1 MDYTSNVD
9 ETLLDRLCG
18 LLHVEPDRIK
28 LNESFVRNGGDSL
41 LAIRFS
47 NVIQKSE
54 QLQVGAG
61 VILREK
67 QLGTLLDKTQ
77 LRTLATE
84 PSTQPACSSTIDPS
98 ITVTASQDNLEDKT
112 LDPIQR
118 FPKVIPSTGLPI
130 TFIQAGTAHYAHLI
144 PGAAVQHVT
153 QYCYTDALPKL
164 KAAFAKAMSRYQIFR
179 LNLQVETDPLL
190 IKASLKDD
198 FRLNWEESQVDSLE
212 GPDLEDSFRNWSIEA
227 STEPV
232 FRILT
237 PSNSTSDRSLSV
249 VHWFYHLSLMDGR
262 SIDILLKHVDTLM
275 QDLPILLKVN
285 DNTFDVVKGLA
296 DYHDQHAAAARTFWN
311 IREVPSASRNHPL
324 LHALGTRTPSV
335 VRMRSVDV
343 FYPEDVKAFQART
356 GFTFE
361 VLARAALAL
370 VLAKLQDAI
379 TVSLMSVSSRRSL
392 PITGIEEAVGSF
404 ASSMILSVEINN
416 TDTAHELLEQVFHKL
431 LELDD
436 MSYSDPSDGFS
447 IGGLVVVS
455 SDLQPHAPW
464 YSDNHRTE
472 IMSPKE
478 TLPTLY
484 VGSNGRVRFCYN
496 SEWRTPAEMQVM
508 ADLFESALF
517 GLGSGTLGVAECLS
531 KMLTAAARERIM
543 TFGNCLSNKTT
554 QQGID
559 DDIVSLFEKQVEL
572 RGGAPALTFC
582 GESISYNDLARRI
595 VIIGSRVKE
604 LLQPG
609 SVVMLHAD
617 GSINWVVAMFAILWA
632 DCIFSPQSTNLPHAL
647 RSQHYAI
654 ADAQAFLVPQDSPSI
669 PTPDGCH
676 QRLCVETLLSEAS
689 QTPSSSTL
697 TPRSPNPHCSAY
709 ICFSSGTT
717 GTPKAILCTHSGV
730 TSLLCSPTA
739 RLHVTPSHTVSQTLA
754 PQFDGALLEVFA
766 TLCHGGKLHLKDPLN
781 PFAHLRGVGTMMLTP
796 SLALELD
803 PEDFINNVRYIYFAG
818 EVLPQAT
825 ADRWA
830 KGKAE
835 VCNVYGPTETHI
847 LATAQRVQ
855 TGKPVTIGRPLL
867 STRVYILDKKGEL
880 LPPLVAGE
888 IYIGGVSVSRGYLG
902 LKEENA
908 LRFVPDTICSGGKE
922 GDGKMYRTGDW
933 GFWTLE
939 GEVAFLGRTD
949 RQVKVGGFRVD
960 LNDVQ
965 ARIQGVVGGKVKVAV
980 VVVDDVLGCAIEDTG
995 TGTTEEWLRQK
1006 IEGVLPP
1013 QMVPKILRIVERM
1026 PVSEVGKVDLRG
1038 VKAMLES

>member
-1 MDYTSNVD
+1 MEFTSKVN
-9 ETLLDRLCG
+9 ETLLNRLCA

-28 LNESFVRNGGDSL
+28 LDESFVRNGGDSL

-47 NVIQKSE
+47 NVIKKSE

-77 LRTLATE
+77 LRTLAAGS
-84 PSTQPACSSTIDPS
+84 STQQACSSTIDPS
-98 ITVTASQDNLEDKT
+98 TTVTASQDNLDDKT

-118 FPKVIPSTGLPI
+118 FPKAIPSTGLPI
-130 TFIQAGTAHYAHLI
+130 TFIQAGTAHYTHLI

-153 QYCYTDALPKL
+153 QYCFTDALPHL
-164 KAAFAKAMSRYQIFR
+164 KSAFAKAMSSYQVFR
-179 LNLQVETDPLL
+179 LKLQVETDPLL

-198 FRLNWEESQVDSLE
+198 FRLNWEKSQVDSLE
-212 GPDLEDSFRNWSIEA
+212 GADLEASFRNWSIEA

-237 PSNSTSDRSLSV
+237 PSNSTSNRSLSV

-275 QDLPILLKVN
+275 QDSPILLKVN

-296 DYHDQHAAAARTFWN
+296 DYHDQHAAAARTFWTT
-311 IREVPSASRNHPL
+311 REVPSASRNHPL

-335 VRMRSVDV
+335 VRMRSIDV

-370 VLAKLQDAI
+370 VLAKFQDAT

-404 ASSMILSVEINN
+404 ASSMILSVEINE
-416 TDTAHELLEQVFHKL
+416 TSTAHELLEQVFHKL

-436 MSYSDPSDGFS
+436 MSHSDPSDGFS

-455 SDLQPHAPW
+455 SDLQPHTPW
-464 YSDNHRTE
+464 YSDNKRTE

-508 ADLFESALF
+508 ADLFESALI
-517 GLGSGTLGVAECLS
+517 GLGSGDLGVRECLS
-531 KMLTAAARERIM
+531 KMLTPAARERIM
-543 TFGNCLSNKTT
+543 TFGNCLSHKTT
-554 QQGID
+554 
-559 DDIVSLFEKQVEL
+559 LE
-572 RGGAPALTFC
+572 
-582 GESISYNDLARRI
+582 GEASRYNDLARRI
-595 VIIGSRVKE
+595 VIIGSRVRE

-617 GSINWVVAMFAILWA
+617 GSINWVIAMFAILWA
-632 DCIFSPQSTNLPHAL
+632 ECIFSPQSTNLPHYL

-654 ADAQAFLVPQDSPSI
+654 ANAQAFLVPQYSTSI

-676 QRLCVETLLSEAS
+676 LRLCVETLLKDGSE
-689 QTPSSSTL
+689 TLPTTVPS
-697 TPRSPNPHCSAY
+697 PRTFKPHASAY

-730 TSLLCSPTA
+730 VSLLHSSIA

-766 TLCHGGKLHLKDPLN
+766 TLCHGGTLLLKDPLN
-781 PFAHLRGVGTMMLTP
+781 PFAHLYGVGSLMLTP

-803 PEDFINNVRYIYFAG
+803 PEDFIHDVRYIYFAG

-825 ADRWA
+825 ADRWT

-835 VCNVYGPTETHI
+835 VYNVYGPTETHI

-855 TGKPVTIGRPLL
+855 NGKPVTIGRPLM
-867 STRVYILDKKGEL
+867 STRVYILDKNGVL

-888 IYIGGVSVSRGYLG
+888 IFIGGISVSRGYLG
-902 LKEENA
+902 LEEENA
-908 LRFVPDTICSGGKE
+908 LRFVPDTVSPDGSEGK
-922 GDGKMYRTGDW
+922 GKMYRTGDW
-933 GFWTLE
+933 GYWTLE

-949 RQVKVGGFRVD
+949 RQVKVGGFRID

-965 ARIQGVVGGKVKVAV
+965 ARIQSVVGGKVRVAV
-980 VVVDDVLGCAIEDTG
+980 VVVGDVLGCAVEETG
-995 TGTTEEWLRQK
+995 NGITEESLRQK
-1006 IEGVLPP
+1006 IGQVLPP
-1013 QMVPKILRIVERM
+1013 QMVPRILRVVGKI

>member
-1 MDYTSNVD
+1 MEFTSKVN
-9 ETLLDRLCG
+9 ETLLNRLCA

-28 LNESFVRNGGDSL
+28 LDESFVRNGGDSL

-47 NVIQKSE
+47 NVIKKSE

-77 LRTLATE
+77 LRTLAAGS
-84 PSTQPACSSTIDPS
+84 STQQACSSTIDPS
-98 ITVTASQDNLEDKT
+98 TTVTASQDNLDDKT

-118 FPKVIPSTGLPI
+118 FPKAIPSTGLPI
-130 TFIQAGTAHYAHLI
+130 TFIQAGTAHYTHLI

-153 QYCYTDALPKL
+153 QYCFTDALPHL
-164 KAAFAKAMSRYQIFR
+164 KSAFAKAMSSYQIFR
-179 LNLQVETDPLL
+179 LKLQVETDPLL

-198 FRLNWEESQVDSLE
+198 FCLNWEESQVDSLE
-212 GPDLEDSFRNWSIEA
+212 WADLEDSFRNWSIEA

-237 PSNSTSDRSLSV
+237 PSNSTSNRSLSV

-262 SIDILLKHVDTLM
+262 SIDILLKHVDALM
-275 QDLPILLKVN
+275 QDSSISPNVN
-285 DNTFDVVKGLA
+285 DNAFDVVKGLA
-296 DYHDQHAAAARTFWN
+296 EYHDQHSSAAKAFWAT
-311 IREVPSASRNHPL
+311 REVTSASRNHPL
-324 LHALGTRTPSV
+324 LHALGPRTPSV
-335 VRMRSVDV
+335 VRMRSTDV

-370 VLAKLQDAI
+370 VLAKLQDTT

-404 ASSMILSVEINN
+404 ASSMILSVDINN
-416 TDTAHELLEQVFHKL
+416 TNTAHELLEQVFHKL

-455 SDLQPHAPW
+455 SDLQPHTPW

-508 ADLFESALF
+508 ADLFESALV

-531 KMLTAAARERIM
+531 KMLTAAARERTM
-543 TFGNCLSNKTT
+543 TFGNCFSNKTT
-554 QQGID
+554 LKGID
-559 DDIVSLFEKQVEL
+559 DDIVSLFEKQVGM
-572 RGGAPALTFC
+572 RGEAPALTFRR
-582 GESISYNDLARRI
+582 ENISYNDLARRI
-595 VIIGSRVKE
+595 VIIGSRLKE

-617 GSINWVVAMFAILWA
+617 GSINWVIVMFAILWA
-632 DCIFSPQSTNLPHAL
+632 ECIFSPQSTNLPHSL

-654 ADAQAFLVPQDSPSI
+654 ANAQAFLVPQYSTSI

-676 QRLCVETLLSEAS
+676 LRLCVDTLLNEATQS
-689 QTPSSSTL
+689 PSSSTL
-697 TPRSPNPHCSAY
+697 DPRTPNPHSPAY

-730 TSLLCSPTA
+730 TSLLRSPIA

-766 TLCHGGKLHLKDPLN
+766 TLCHGGTLLLKDPLN
-781 PFAHLRGVGTMMLTP
+781 PFAHLYGVGSLMLTP

-803 PEDFINNVRYIYFAG
+803 PEDFIHDVRYIYFAG

-825 ADRWA
+825 ADRWT

-835 VCNVYGPTETHI
+835 VYNVYGPTETHI

-855 TGKPVTIGRPLL
+855 NGKPVTIGRPLM
-867 STRVYILDKKGEL
+867 STRVYILDKNGVL

-888 IYIGGVSVSRGYLG
+888 IFIGGISVSRGYLG
-902 LKEENA
+902 LEEENA
-908 LRFVPDTICSGGKE
+908 LRFVPDTVSPDGSEGK
-922 GDGKMYRTGDW
+922 GKMYRTGDW
-933 GFWTLE
+933 GYWTLE
-939 GEVAFLGRTD
+939 GEVAFLRRTD
-949 RQVKVGGFRVD
+949 RQVKVGGFRID

-965 ARIQGVVGGKVKVAV
+965 ARIQSVVGGKVRVAV
-980 VVVDDVLGCAIEDTG
+980 VVVGDVLGCAVEETG
-995 TGTTEEWLRQK
+995 NGITEESLRQK
-1006 IEGVLPP
+1006 IGQVLPP
-1013 QMVPKILRIVERM
+1013 QMVPRILRVVGKI